1 MRWLG
6 CQCTPRKVRTAM
18 KYLFSNK
25 RSGCVGLGVL
35 VAGFMAFTATA
46 SANLPQCGTPEF
58 SQPFLYA
65 GDENHYTALP
75 GESYDAFTGEGW
87 KLTGGAQVVSTTLSD
102 GSTGRVLD
110 LPSGSK
116 AVSPVI
122 CVTKYYPT
130 ARAIVRNVKGS
141 EGVFFYVEY
150 EGTNTWNHA
159 KNTGQIHGQHTEWTL
174 VTPVN
179 MQPENN
185 ETWQPMRITL
195 VPGGTTS
202 DFEVYNLYV
211 DPRMH

>member
-1 MRWLG
+1 
-6 CQCTPRKVRTAM
+6 M
-18 KYLFSNK
+18 KYLFTNK
-25 RSGCVGLGVL
+25 RGSCVCLGLL
-35 VAGFMAFTATA
+35 IAGSMAFSATA
-46 SANLPQCGTPEF
+46 SANPSQCGTPEF

-65 GDENHYTALP
+65 GDENQYTPLP
-75 GESYDAFTGEGW
+75 GESYDGFAGEGW
-87 KLTGGAQVVSTTLSD
+87 ALTGGAHVVSTTLSD
-102 GSTGRVLD
+102 GSTGQVLD

-122 CVTKYYPT
+122 CVTAHYPT
-130 ARAIVRNVKGS
+130 ARAIVRDVKGS

-150 EGTNTWNHA
+150 EGTNTWGHA
-159 KNTGQIHGQHTEWTL
+159 KNTGQIHGEHSEWTL

-185 ETWQPMRITL
+185 ANWQPMRITL
-195 VPGGTTS
+195 IPGGKTS